1 MPLVVFCR
9 VAFPL
14 KCSVMPLKRSVF
26 DFVVFGGVIGGVCG
40 FRAIVGGF
48 RAFDGCARLGVPSL
62 SALVRPS
69 WLPLGS
75 VRDAFRRC
83 ARSVRP

>member
-1 MPLVVFCR
+1 MPLVVFFR

-14 KCSVMPLKRSVF
+14 KCPGMPLKCSVLRF
-26 DFVVFGGVIGGVCG
+26 LPLGHILDRVRG
-40 FRAIVGGF
+40 FRAIVGDF

-75 VRDAFRRC
+75 VRDAF
-83 ARSVRP
+83 AVRSFRP